1 MAAKDL
7 IESWI
12 ARLDEDRLRVSD
24 REQDA
29 SITATEGR
37 HVQSIGGLHLYEF
50 RLPVGVALRV
60 DLPVSIIPSDE
71 GEPTEGIVLHQL
83 GTFILLQTLD
93 SLGNPTPLVTL
104 VPDQEIGR
112 AHV

>member
-24 REQDA
+24 RGQDVPV
-29 SITATEGR
+29 TAAEGR
-37 HVQSIGGLHLYEF
+37 HVRTIGGLHLYEF
-50 RLPVGVALRV
+50 GLPVGVALRV

-71 GEPTEGIVLHQL
+71 GEPTEGIVLHQI
-83 GTFILLQTLD
+83 GNFILLQTLD
-93 SLGNPTPLVTL
+93 
-104 VPDQEIGR
+104 
-112 AHV
+112 